1 MKKIFNKSAHLLII
15 TLAYLLI
22 NQSIFAQAPQK
33 MSYQAVIRNTSGAL
47 VSSAS
52 VGMKISILQGT
63 ATGTAVY
70 TETQNASTNV
80 NGLVS
85 LEIGSG
91 TVVLGTFASIN
102 WATGPYFIKTETD
115 PAGGTNYS
123 ITGTS
128 QLMSVPYALFSASGT
143 PGPAGPQGP
152 AGPTGPQGPI
162 GLTGAASTVA
172 GPAGPAGPQGI
183 AGTNGTGTF
192 PSGTVAGEMNYWNGT
207 AWVTVPPALSLPG
220 NEALTLSFCN
230 GVPTWG
236 PCPAVL
242 PTVTTTVVSDIT
254 PFYAVSGGTI
264 ISSGG
269 AEIVNMGVC
278 WSTSAN
284 PTTADNVTQD
294 WVSSPFTS
302 SMSGLAPNTTYYVR
316 AYATNTVG
324 TAYGNQVSFT
334 TPSFV
339 IAIITTSASDITAV
353 SATSGGS
360 FSSSFVISESGVCW
374 STSSN
379 PTTAD
384 YTSYDWNPTSPFT
397 SSISGLAPNTTY
409 YLRAFAAASNGPT
422 YYGNE
427 LSFTTPTL
435 VTTTAVT
442 DITAFSATSGGALST
457 TQNIGNKGVC
467 WSTSANP
474 TTADNFTQDWGSS
487 PFTSSMSGLAP
498 NTTYYVRA
506 FASYNGQTYYG
517 NELSFTTEA
526 FVITTTA
533 VTDITAFSATSGG
546 SLSQYIG
553 NQGVCW
559 STSANPTT
567 ADNVTQDCCSLPFTS
582 SIYGLALN
590 TTYYVRAFASDYNG
604 QTYYGNELSFT
615 TEAIVITTTAVTD
628 IAAFTASSGGSY
640 TIDNATSVGICWGTS
655 TNPTIVD
662 NSVQGSG
669 SPFTSSMS
677 GLEQNTSYYVR
688 AYATIS
694 GVIYYGNQVS
704 FTTQN
709 RLITTTAVS
718 GISGCL
724 ATSGGS
730 YNFAVASAGICWGPS
745 PNPTTADNVTYD
757 QGLPFTSSI
766 IGLTPNTTYYLRA
779 YVTDNIGDTYY
790 GNLISFTTN
799 NLPCIGDSYQGGIVA
814 YVSPSGLY
822 GLIAAPSDQ
831 GSAEWGC
838 YGTALSG
845 ADGWAIGT
853 GAQNTLDI
861 MNGCSEAGIAARL
874 CGDLI
879 LGGYSDWYLPSTDE
893 LNQLFLNSS
902 AVGGFNYNYYWSSS
916 EYDEYDE
923 YEPQYAWYNY
933 NGGQQ
938 LAEKNSVLGVRAVRT
953 FTTTTSILPTVTTT
967 AVSAFTGVIT
977 GINAS
982 SGGTVTSDGNDFITA
997 WGVCWSTSSNP
1008 TTANSFTQDFV
1019 DINNYSFTSSII
1031 GLAPNTTYYVRAYAT
1046 NSVGTAYGD
1055 QLSFTT
1061 QLYIGMGYQ
1070 GGILAYILQA
1080 GDPGYNASV
1089 SHGIIAAPS
1098 DQAQAPWGMVGLSV
1112 SGADGEAIGTGAQ
1125 NTIDIINSYG
1135 NTSIAAR
1142 LCGDLVLGGYSDW
1155 YLPSKDELNQLFI
1168 NKVAIGGFAV
1178 NYYWSSTENDFSSAW
1193 GQNFGNG
1200 YQFLNYKGSGNFNVR
1215 AVRAF

>member
-1 MKKIFNKSAHLLII
+1 M
-15 TLAYLLI
+15 
-22 NQSIFAQAPQK
+22 
-33 MSYQAVIRNTSGAL
+33 
-47 VSSAS
+47 
-52 VGMKISILQGT
+52 
-63 ATGTAVY
+63 
-70 TETQNASTNV
+70 
-80 NGLVS
+80 
-85 LEIGSG
+85 
-91 TVVLGTFASIN
+91 
-102 WATGPYFIKTETD
+102 
-115 PAGGTNYS
+115 
-123 ITGTS
+123 
-128 QLMSVPYALFSASGT
+128 
-143 PGPAGPQGP
+143 
-152 AGPTGPQGPI
+152 
-162 GLTGAASTVA
+162 
-172 GPAGPAGPQGI
+172 
-183 AGTNGTGTF
+183 
-192 PSGTVAGEMNYWNGT
+192 
-207 AWVTVPPALSLPG
+207 
-220 NEALTLSFCN
+220 
-230 GVPTWG
+230 
-236 PCPAVL
+236 
-242 PTVTTTVVSDIT
+242 
-254 PFYAVSGGTI
+254 
-264 ISSGG
+264 
-269 AEIVNMGVC
+269 
-278 WSTSAN
+278 
-284 PTTADNVTQD
+284 
-294 WVSSPFTS
+294 
-302 SMSGLAPNTTYYVR
+302 
-316 AYATNTVG
+316 
-324 TAYGNQVSFT
+324 
-334 TPSFV
+334 
-339 IAIITTSASDITAV
+339 
-353 SATSGGS
+353 
-360 FSSSFVISESGVCW
+360 
-374 STSSN
+374 
-379 PTTAD
+379 
-384 YTSYDWNPTSPFT
+384 
-397 SSISGLAPNTTY
+397 
-409 YLRAFAAASNGPT
+409 
-422 YYGNE
+422 
-427 LSFTTPTL
+427 
-435 VTTTAVT
+435 
-442 DITAFSATSGGALST
+442 
-457 TQNIGNKGVC
+457 
-467 WSTSANP
+467 
-474 TTADNFTQDWGSS
+474 
-487 PFTSSMSGLAP
+487 
-498 NTTYYVRA
+498 
-506 FASYNGQTYYG
+506 
-517 NELSFTTEA
+517 
-526 FVITTTA
+526 
-533 VTDITAFSATSGG
+533 
-546 SLSQYIG
+546 
-553 NQGVCW
+553 
-559 STSANPTT
+559 
-567 ADNVTQDCCSLPFTS
+567 PFTS

-669 SPFTSSMS
+669 SPFTSFMS

-730 YNFAVASAGICWGPS
+730 YNFAAASAGICWGPS
-745 PNPTTADNVTYD
+745 PNPTTADNVTDD

-831 GSAEWGC
+831 GTAEWGC
-838 YGTALSG
+838 VGTEISG
-845 ADGWAIGT
+845 ADGTSIGT

-874 CGDLI
+874 CGDLV

-916 EYDEYDE
+916 EFED
-923 YEPQYAWYNY
+923 YELQYVWYNF

-938 LAEKNSVLGVRAVRT
+938 WAEKNNVFGVRAVRA
-953 FTTTTSILPTVTTT
+953 FTTTTPILPTVTTT

-982 SGGTVTSDGNDFITA
+982 SGGTVTSNGNDFITA

-1098 DQAQAPWGMVGLSV
+1098 DQGSERWGCSGTGI
-1112 SGADGEAIGTGAQ
+1112 SGADGTAIGTGNQ
-1125 NTIDIINSYG
+1125 NTIDIMTGCNEAGIP
-1135 NTSIAAR
+1135 AR

-1155 YLPSKDELNQLFI
+1155 YLPSKDELNQLYI
-1168 NKVAIGGFAV
+1168 NRVAIGGFA
-1178 NYYWSSTENDFSSAW
+1178 NYNYWSSSENDNLDAW
-1193 GQNFGNG
+1193 YHYFTNGVQYDYFKSNG
-1200 YQFLNYKGSGNFNVR
+1200 YVVR